1 MRDRSTS
8 AKTLL
13 VLLSLACSL
22 FGCQPTP
29 EDGPKKTPQ
38 AGGDA
43 GRPMPTLHY
52 FTWSDYVDKALI
64 EGFER
69 QAGVKVAV
77 DTFGSNEELLAKL
90 QSGASGY
97 DVVVPSDFMVSIM
110 IGQGLLADL
119 DLTKI
124 PNAGL
129 VMERLQRLPFD
140 PNNRYS
146 VPYLWGTVG
155 IGYNSEVIAAPP
167 DSWDILW
174 DIRYKGKI
182 SMLNDQREVFGAAL
196 RAAGQS
202 INAKDAAVIAQAR
215 AKLLDQKR
223 LVKTYTSEN
232 YHQLLAFGDVTL
244 AQGWGGAVA
253 RAMVERP
260 AIKYVIPKEG
270 GTIWADCLVVLKTAP
285 NKGLAMQF
293 INYLLDREVAAKTT
307 ERLLFASSNREAK
320 ALVPERIRGN
330 PAVYPPDS
338 AWDRLEWMTD
348 VGDAVRFYDQAWTE
362 LKLQ

>member
-1 MRDRSTS
+1 MRRRILF
-8 AKTLL
+8 AKLSLL
-13 VLLSLACSL
+13 LLSLVLGVS
-22 FGCQPTP
+22 GCQPTP
-29 EDGPKKTPQ
+29 EEGPKKASQ
-38 AGGDA
+38 AGRSGV
-43 GRPMPTLHY
+43 TLHY

-69 QAGVKVAV
+69 QTGVKVAV

-119 DLTKI
+119 DLNKI
-124 PNAGL
+124 PNAGSIA
-129 VMERLQRLPFD
+129 ERLQRLPFD
-140 PNNRYS
+140 PDNRYS

-155 IGYNSEVIAAPP
+155 IGYNSEVIPVPP
-167 DSWDILW
+167 DSWAVLW
-174 DIRYKGKI
+174 DGRYKGKI

-196 RAAGQS
+196 RSMGQS
-202 INAKDAAVIAQAR
+202 INSQDAAVIAQAR
-215 AKLLDQKR
+215 AKLQEQKR

-232 YHQLLAFGDVTL
+232 YHQLLAFGDVAL

-260 AIKYVIPKEG
+260 AVKYVIPKEG

-285 NKGLAMQF
+285 HKDLAMQF

-307 ERLLFASSNREAK
+307 DRLLFASSNREAK
-320 ALVPERIRGN
+320 ALVQEQIRDN

-338 AWDRLEWMTD
+338 AWDRLEWMAD
-348 VGDAVRFYDQAWTE
+348 VGEAIRLYDRAWTE
-362 LKLQ
+362 IKLQ